1 MVYHIGMIYLKGRE
15 GQAGERTL
23 PGLICLLRFIPALYS
38 FVLRKGSA
46 MSFLKVF
53 CPFCRTQIRR
63 IEVSDSALSRKVQV
77 TCFKCGKRFSYVPG
91 MGNIAY
97 NKRMK
102 YCSRSGTFC
111 DGRIPG
117 IFTGLCTDRTL
128 LKAVRRLF

>member
-1 MVYHIGMIYLKGRE
+1 
-15 GQAGERTL
+15 
-23 PGLICLLRFIPALYS
+23 
-38 FVLRKGSA
+38 

-97 NKRMK
+97 NKK
-102 YCSRSGTFC
+102 E
-111 DGRIPG
+111 
-117 IFTGLCTDRTL
+117 
-128 LKAVRRLF
+128 